1 MNVNKWVTL
10 FVFSSLLVLLSSAC
24 LHSNSDDFLRN
35 QTGTLIWYGSPA
47 RDGAGMIFEVGEKQY
62 GTPGT
67 PEDYPELFEDD
78 QYEVEIR
85 ADFILTGEETTRGWG
100 ATYPAIEFI
109 SIQKI

>member
-35 QTGTLIWYGSPA
+35 QTGTLRWYGSPA
-47 RDGAGMIFEVGEKQY
+47 VDGSGMVFIVDDKEY
-62 GTPGT
+62 GAPGT
-67 PEDYPELFEDD
+67 PEDYPELFGDD

-109 SIQKI
+109 RIEQI